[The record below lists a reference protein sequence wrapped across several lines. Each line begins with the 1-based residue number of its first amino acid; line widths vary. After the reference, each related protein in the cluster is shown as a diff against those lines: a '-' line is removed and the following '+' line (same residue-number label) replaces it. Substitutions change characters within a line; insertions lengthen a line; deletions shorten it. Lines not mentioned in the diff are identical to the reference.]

1 MWRMW
6 RDGPGILG
14 PAGRLCAIAGPTP
27 AGGGRGV
34 HARWQLPPSERG
46 ATMGK
51 MMKAR
56 LPAAGMALA
65 ASPPLAAGAA
75 AEGSGVSSDE
85 AVAGR
90 RSMRPSPD
98 LQVDGVGDP
107 RIQFELNGLTSFVNF
122 YDCKADRCG
131 SLQLETALDLEHG
144 TTLQAANVFNS
155 RYRYVRLHLDDEM
168 EIGRASCRE
177 R

>member
-1 MWRMW
+1 
-6 RDGPGILG
+6 
-14 PAGRLCAIAGPTP
+14 
-27 AGGGRGV
+27 
-34 HARWQLPPSERG
+34 
-46 ATMGK
+46 MGK

-56 LPAAGMALA
+56 LLAAGMALA
-65 ASPPLAAGAA
+65 ASPLLAAGAA
-75 AEGSGVSSDE
+75 AEGRGISSDE
-85 AVAGR
+85 AMAVM
-90 RSMRPSPD
+90 RSMGLSPD

-168 EIGRASCRE
+168 DPFLQYDFEVLHADHASHLRSQVEIFGQLLGGFTDAMGF
-177 R
+177 